1 MTKRLPFDGDDR
13 AVPATAP
20 RRAARLS
27 DRSSGAFSVGCR
39 FSGAAF
45 ELFVLALLGLPSG
58 CRQAPPP
65 AAPVPP
71 PARVIVAHPT
81 EEMLAAT
88 REYTGH
94 LEAVETVMVRARV
107 RGILQS
113 VKFRDGAEV
122 QEGDLLY
129 EIDPTEY
136 EAVVAEKRA
145 ELNRLEQQEKLAASE
160 AKRSEELF
168 RQNAA
173 SEETLDAKVNQLAVV
188 QAELQRALATLRQAE
203 LSLSYTKID
212 APISGRV
219 GRTLVTVGNLVGF
232 SEPTLLT
239 TIVKMDP
246 IYVQFDIPERDL
258 LTYEQA
264 AQEEAEEGDGSWSL
278 MQAPLAVGLETET
291 GYPHAGVIS
300 FRDNRVDNETGTAYL
315 RGSLPNADRKLIP
328 GLFCRVQVPVG
339 EPKPRLLVPET
350 ALAADQA
357 GRFVLVVNKD
367 DTVEQR
373 RVEIESG
380 MGKRGFLSIAK
391 GVTASDRIIVSG
403 IQKGRPGSKVAA
415 EFASAAGTTP
425 ATNAATPAVIT
436 TPATA
441 TTPTA
446 TPATPAAEPAT
457 QPSGDAPSG
466 ANPSGAISGDTKAG
480 DTKAGGANSGGA
492 ASGDMVAPAS
502 GGKG

>member
-1 MTKRLPFDGDDR
+1 MTMRPPLDGDDR
-13 AVPATAP
+13 AAPSPPA
-20 RRAARLS
+20 RRVAGFF
-27 DRSSGAFSVGCR
+27 DRSIGAFSVGCR
-39 FSGAAF
+39 FFGTAIA
-45 ELFVLALLGLPSG
+45 LLALSTG
-58 CRQAPPP
+58 CRPAPP
-65 AAPVPP
+65 AAPPTPP

-107 RGILQS
+107 RGLLQS
-113 VKFRDGAEV
+113 VKFQDGAEV
-122 QEGDLLY
+122 NQGDLLY
-129 EIDPTEY
+129 EIDPTEF

-160 AKRSEELF
+160 AERSKELF

-203 LSLSYTKID
+203 LSLSYTKIF

-232 SEPTLLT
+232 NEPTLLT

-258 LTYEQA
+258 LAYEQA
-264 AQEEAEEGDGSWSL
+264 AQQEAETGDASWSL

-291 GYPHAGVIS
+291 GYPHAGAIS

-357 GRFVLVVNKD
+357 GRFVLVVNQD

-391 GVTASDRIIVSG
+391 GVAASDRIIVSG
-403 IQKGRPGSKVAA
+403 IQKGRPGSKVAP
-415 EFASAAGTTP
+415 EFAPAVGTTP
-425 ATNAATPAVIT
+425 AASTTPAPSTPAAST
-436 TPATA
+436 TPATS
-441 TTPTA
+441 A
-446 TPATPAAEPAT
+446 TPSAAPAAEAPT
-457 QPSGDAPSG
+457 KPSGDAPTG
-466 ANPSGAISGDTKAG
+466 AKAGDANPSNNAG
-480 DTKAGGANSGGA
+480 
-492 ASGDMVAPAS
+492 PAS

>member
-13 AVPATAP
+13 VVPATAT
-20 RRAARLS
+20 RRAAELS
-27 DRSSGAFSVGCR
+27 DRPSGTFSVRCR
-39 FSGAAF
+39 VSGAALA
-45 ELFVLALLGLPSG
+45 LFVLALLGLAAG

-160 AKRSEELF
+160 ANRSRELF
-168 RQNAA
+168 LQNAA

-203 LSLSYTKID
+203 LSLSYTKIY

-258 LTYEQA
+258 LAYEQA
-264 AQEEAEEGDGSWSL
+264 AQEEAEKGDGSWSL

-328 GLFCRVQVPVG
+328 GLFCRVQVPIG

-391 GVTASDRIIVSG
+391 GVTASDRVIVSG

-415 EFASAAGTTP
+415 EFASATGTTPVPGTTP
-425 ATNAATPAVIT
+425 ATGT
-436 TPATA
+436 TA
-441 TTPTA
+441 
-446 TPATPAAEPAT
+446 PAAETAT
-457 QPSGDAPSG
+457 KPSAETSG
-466 ANPSGAISGDTKAG
+466 ANPSGVTAGDAKSGETNSGDNA
-480 DTKAGGANSGGA
+480 
-492 ASGDMVAPAS
+492 APAN